1 MALMSMVTFEAAIYA
16 FLCWFT
22 YVVLYTFWSKRK
34 YTMNT
39 VIGSISGGF
48 TPLIGWAAIESA
60 YHIVPIMLFILL
72 FIWQIPHTFV
82 ISMRRHDE
90 YKETVFLMLQVVAV
104 FVIAKVYISICLLL

>member
-34 YTMNT
+34 YTLNT
-39 VIGSISGGF
+39 VVGSISGGF

-72 FIWQIPHTFV
+72 FIWQFPYTFV
-82 ISMRRHDE
+82 IAMRRLDE
-90 YKETVFLMLQVVAV
+90 YNASGVYFLIFVAV
-104 FVIAKVYISICLLL
+104 FAYAKRIILLFE